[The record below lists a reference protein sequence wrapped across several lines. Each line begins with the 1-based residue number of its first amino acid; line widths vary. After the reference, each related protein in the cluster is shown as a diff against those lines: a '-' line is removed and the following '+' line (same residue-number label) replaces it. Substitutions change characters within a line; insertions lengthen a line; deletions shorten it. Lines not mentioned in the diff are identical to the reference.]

1 MDGDNAMQ
9 AIAERI
15 EARYPR
21 GTLVRLS
28 KTDSFAGITVP
39 AADVTGLQAAGVQL
53 YGGRWYRLTFTGLAQ
68 VTSAGARALAQ
79 LRVDGAG
86 VKDWNAD
93 LTTGAFA
100 GFNVSY
106 VFSIAAGAHSVGA
119 AVGVSPGGTMTLH
132 GGPASPAQLWL
143 EDIGPTSLAAEDE

>member
-28 KTDSFAGITVP
+28 KTDSFGPTG
-39 AADVTGLQAAGVQL
+39 AASQDVTGLQVTGVQL
-53 YGGRWYRLTFTGLAQ
+53 YGNRWYRATFTGLIQ
-68 VTSAGARALAQ
+68 DTVAGARCLAQ
-79 LRVDGAG
+79 IKVDGSGA
-86 VKDWNAD
+86 KDWNVD
-93 LTTGAFA
+93 LPVGAYA

-106 VFSIAAGAHSVGA
+106 VFSIAAGTHSVGA
-119 AVGVSPGGTMTLH
+119 AVGVTAGGAVTLH
-132 GGPASPAQLWL
+132 GGPANPAQLWL
-143 EDIGPTSLAAEDE
+143 EDIGPTSLAAER